1 MQKSLVKNYIY
12 NLSYEILV
20 ILLPLITIPYLA
32 RVLGAENLGIYSFT
46 LSISTY
52 FILFGSLGIALY
64 GKREIAFVQNDK
76 EAYTKLFWEL
86 LILRFLSMIVSIV
99 IFYILFVYKINEYSI
114 YYKILLLE
122 MFAAIID
129 ISWFFQGL
137 EEFKKVVI
145 RNTIVKLISVACIFI
160 FVKSSDDLSIYFFI
174 YVFGIIFG
182 NLTLWLYLPKFL
194 NKCKFVNLDIK
205 KHIKPTITLFIPQI
219 AIQVYTVLDKTMIG
233 AIIDDKSEVGFYDQ
247 AQRILK
253 ILLTIITALGAVM
266 LPRIASFFA
275 GGETDK
281 IKEYLEKSF
290 SLVFLLSIPM
300 IFGIFIIA
308 DDFVPIFFGNGFE
321 RVAILMCLMS
331 PILLL
336 IGLSNVIGMQYLLP
350 TKRQKEFTISI
361 LVGAAINF
369 LINLLLIPTY
379 GALGAAVGT
388 LVAEFCVTF
397 TQFYF
402 VRKDFEIMK
411 IFKNARNYIFAS
423 VIMFVCC
430 IEIKIQIIQAIS
442 IILKICIGTFIY
454 FIFLIL
460 LKDDFLI
467 ATFQHIKIKFKGNQN
482 D

>member
-76 EAYTKLFWEL
+76 KAYTKLFWEL

-205 KHIKPTITLFIPQI
+205 KHIKPTIALFIPQI

-233 AIIDDKSEVGFYDQ
+233 VIIDDKSEVGFYDQ
-247 AQRILK
+247 AQRIVK

-300 IFGIFIIA
+300 IFGIFTIA

-321 RVAILMCLMS
+321 KVAILMSLMS

-361 LVGAAINF
+361 LVGATINF

-379 GALGAAVGT
+379 GALGAAIGT

-411 IFKNARNYIFAS
+411 IFKNARNYIFAGL
-423 VIMFVCC
+423 VMFISC
-430 IEIKIQIIQAIS
+430 IFMDFTNDKIVS
-442 IILKICIGTFIY
+442 
-454 FIFLIL
+454 IL
-460 LKDDFLI
+460 LKTFSGCMIYIAILLI
-467 ATFQHIKIKFKGNQN
+467 FKDKFCTAIINKFHIIF
-482 D
+482 